1 MNETNPAAPA
11 TSSSPSLVVFFA
23 RINKYLTTVKRRWW
37 VLVLATSIG
46 LCLAAWINS
55 QKSPSFLSVGRMM
68 VSGRIALPEGA
79 VYSEEVNN
87 FYGTQSELMQSAE
100 VKRRAAARVE
110 SSPREVKPCHV
121 ELDVNLQKGTSF
133 FILTAVGD
141 EPTYTQAFLDA
152 CMEEYVRFKR
162 ELRSETSDIA
172 LTSITDELL
181 KLDKDLESGQDE
193 LLTFQKNNNVVSL
206 EEEGNSAAKYL
217 AQLNHQLAGLK
228 TEYQLLDMLD
238 LDQTLERQQQ
248 SVSVTD
254 PDASGKQDVTA
265 LGPQL
270 DYLKAKQQVQLL
282 KAEKDKHA
290 RYMRPKHPLI
300 VKIDGA
306 IAQQERLIALFREQS
321 VAQLATR
328 RESIRLQIENL
339 ETSIKDWEQRALDTA
354 RRMSEYNRLKA
365 RVERA
370 KSLSDRLLLSIQS
383 VDVNKSLQPDV
394 VSIMEHASTPTSTRQ
409 GIVKNMIVGGLAGL
423 MLGVGFLSLA
433 ALLDDRISSAIDLQ
447 EQFVEQLLGQV
458 PREKSDSHLNV
469 SKGDDN
475 QHVFAESYRNLRSAL
490 YFMSLEDPRPK
501 TILITSAIPGEG
513 KSTIAANMAIT
524 MANGGSKTLL
534 IDGDLRKGVL
544 HDHFS
549 LPVEPGFAG
558 VLTGEVKWRDAIVDV
573 PIDHL
578 FLLPRGRSLIDTGE
592 HFLSKTTDRILQEI
606 YDEFDY
612 IFIDSAPVLAKD
624 DTPSLAPKIDATIFI
639 VRAGVSSTRMV
650 RTALEALYKRQVNI
664 LGMVLNCADKASAD
678 YYYYHQY
685 GEYHSTP
692 AANEEV

>member
-1 MNETNPAAPA
+1 MSDINPSARP
-11 TSSSPSLVVFFA
+11 SSSLVIFFS
-23 RINKYLTTVKRRWW
+23 RLNKYLSTVKRRWW
-37 VLVLATSIG
+37 VLVLMVSIG
-46 LCLAAWINS
+46 LCAAAWFNS
-55 QKSPSFLSVGRMM
+55 QKTPSYISGGRMM

-79 VYSEEVNN
+79 VYSEELSN

-100 VKRRAAARVE
+100 VRRRAAARVE

-121 ELDVNLQKGTSF
+121 DLTVTLQKGTSF
-133 FILTAVGD
+133 FLLTAVGD
-141 EPTYTQAFLDA
+141 EPIYTQAFLDA

-162 ELRSETSDIA
+162 ELRSETSDTA

-181 KLDKDLESGQDE
+181 KLDKDLEAGQDE
-193 LLTFQKNNNVVSL
+193 LLAFQKNNNVVFL

-248 SVSVTD
+248 AVSGVEG
-254 PDASGKQDVTA
+254 DAAAKQDSTT
-265 LGPQL
+265 LGPQI

-282 KAEKDKHA
+282 KAEKERHA
-290 RYMRPKHPLI
+290 RYMRPKHPLL
-300 VKIDGA
+300 VKIDSA
-306 IAQQERLIALFREQS
+306 IEQQERLISLFREQS
-321 VAQLATR
+321 VAALATR

-339 ETSIKDWEQRALDTA
+339 QTSIKDWEGRALDTT
-354 RRMSEYNRLKA
+354 RRISEYNRLKA

-383 VDVNKSLQPDV
+383 VDVNKSLTPDV
-394 VSIMEHASTPTSTRQ
+394 VSIMEHASASVPTKQ
-409 GIVKNMIVGGLAGL
+409 GTVRNLVIGGILGLLLGVGGL
-423 MLGVGFLSLA
+423 VLA
-433 ALLDDRISSAIDLQ
+433 AFLDDRISSAVELQ
-447 EQFVEQLLGQV
+447 EQFMEQLLGQV
-458 PREKSDSHLNV
+458 PREKSDTHLNV

-490 YFMSLEDPRPK
+490 YFMSLEEPRPK

-524 MANGGSKTLL
+524 MANGGSRTLL

-544 HDHFS
+544 HEHFS

-558 VLTGEVKWRDAIVDV
+558 VLTGEVNWRDAVVDV

-592 HFLSKTTDRILQEI
+592 HFLSKTTDRIIQEI

-639 VRAGVSSTRMV
+639 VRAGVSSARMV
-650 RTALEALYKRQVNI
+650 RTALEALYKRQVNV
-664 LGMVLNCADKASAD
+664 LGMILNCADKASAD

-685 GEYHSTP
+685 GEYHAVPS
-692 AANEEV
+692 AKEEA